1 MAAEKKEFS
10 SLFVPTR
17 ESGKLYKI
25 DEHVLCSV
33 SGVVADA
40 NMLVDMARVHSQ
52 QHTYS
57 QTTPIYVESL
67 VRFLADQKH
76 VYTQMGSSRPFGV
89 SLMYAGYDAVQ
100 GFQLYCSDPSGNYAA
115 WKAHATGKNSV
126 NAISQL
132 KDDFKE
138 DMTLKE
144 GLILAAKVLGKSMDM
159 NKPDANKFEIGVV
172 ARSTT
177 TQSGICQR
185 RIEGQELQKILE
197 EAKVFEDA
205 AQSKK

>member
-1 MAAEKKEFS
+1 
-10 SLFVPTR
+10 
-17 ESGKLYKI
+17 
-25 DEHVLCSV
+25 
-33 SGVVADA
+33 
-40 NMLVDMARVHSQ
+40 
-52 QHTYS
+52 
-57 QTTPIYVESL
+57 
-67 VRFLADQKH
+67 
-76 VYTQMGSSRPFGV
+76 
-89 SLMYAGYDAVQ
+89 MYAGYDAVQ

-132 KDDFKE
+132 KDEFQE
-138 DMTLKE
+138 GLSLKE

-172 ARSTT
+172 AKDATNALT
-177 TQSGICQR
+177 GICQR
-185 RIEGQELQKILE
+185 RVEGQELQKILE

>member
-1 MAAEKKEFS
+1 MVTFFKKTTPPISNFPSIYLCVLVGIILAAEKKEFS

-57 QTTPIYVESL
+57 QMTPIYVESL

-172 ARSTT
+172 ARDATT
-177 TQSGICQR
+177 
-185 RIEGQELQKILE
+185 
-197 EAKVFEDA
+197 
-205 AQSKK
+205 